1 MEELGI
7 KLAKF
12 LNNGGLS
19 TMLIIMGI
27 VLILWAFCRWILQK
41 MKMTPKNADRTME
54 QVDNMTGEQFETFVA
69 AVLEGNGYE
78 IRQMT
83 RATGDFGADII
94 AYRNE
99 ELIAVQCK
107 RYAKPVGLKAVQEAI
122 AAMKHYE
129 CDRCLVVTNNRFTKQ
144 AMELAMDNEV
154 VGLWDRGFLMRMRDR
169 ASKMEMKK

>member
-1 MEELGI
+1 MEEI
-7 KLAKF
+7 AIRLAKF

-19 TMLIIMGI
+19 TMLIILGI

-41 MKMTPKNADRTME
+41 MKMTPKEADRTLE
-54 QVDNMTGEQFETFVA
+54 QVDNMTGGQFETFVA

-83 RATGDFGADII
+83 KSTGDFGADII
-94 AYRNE
+94 AYRNG

-129 CDRCLVVTNNRFTKQ
+129 CDRCLVVTNNRFTRQ

-154 VGLWDRGFLMRMRDR
+154 VGLWDRDFLVRMRDR
-169 ASKMEMKK
+169 ASRQGKE

>member
-1 MEELGI
+1 MEQI
-7 KLAKF
+7 SKNLAEF

-41 MKMTPKNADRTME
+41 VKMTPKNADRTIE
-54 QVDNMTGEQFETFVA
+54 QIDNMTGTQFETFVA

-78 IRQMT
+78 IVKMT
-83 RATGDFGADII
+83 STTGDFGADII

-144 AMELAMDNEV
+144 AIELALDNEV
-154 VGLWDRGFLMRMRDR
+154 VGLWDRDFLIRMRDR
-169 ASKMEMKK
+169 AQR

>member
-1 MEELGI
+1 MIDIGRKI
-7 KLAKF
+7 ATF
-12 LNNGGLS
+12 LNNGGMS
-19 TMLIIMGI
+19 TMLIILGI
-27 VLILWAFCRWILQK
+27 LLIMWGFCRWLLQK

-54 QVDNMTGEQFETFVA
+54 QVDKMTGEQFEIFVA

-83 RATGDFGADII
+83 STTGDFGADII

-107 RYAKPVGLKAVQEAI
+107 RYANPVGLKAVQEAI

-129 CDRCLVVTNNRFTKQ
+129 CDSCLVVTNSRFTKQ
-144 AMELAMDNEV
+144 AIELAMDNEV
-154 VGLWDRGFLMRMRDR
+154 VGLWDRDVLVRMRDR
-169 ASKMEMKK
+169 ASR

>member
-1 MEELGI
+1 MSELGI

-19 TMLIIMGI
+19 TMLIIVGI
-27 VLILWAFCRWILQK
+27 VLILWAFCRWLLQK
-41 MKMTPKNADRTME
+41 MKMTPKNADRTLE
-54 QVDNMTGEQFETFVA
+54 QIDNMTGEQFEVFVA

-83 RATGDFGADII
+83 KTSGDFGADII

-144 AMELAMDNEV
+144 AMKLAMDNEV
-154 VGLWDRGFLMRMRDR
+154 VGLWDRDFLLRMRDR
-169 ASKMEMKK
+169 ACR

>member
-1 MEELGI
+1 MFNMEALGI

-27 VLILWAFCRWILQK
+27 VLILWGFCRWLLQK
-41 MKMTPKNADRTME
+41 MKLTPKGADRTLE
-54 QVDNMTGEQFETFVA
+54 EIDRMTGIEFEEFVA

-83 RATGDFGADII
+83 STTGDFGADII

-107 RYAKPVGLKAVQEAI
+107 RYANPVGLKAVQEAI

-129 CDRCLVVTNNRFTKQ
+129 CDSCLVVTNSRFTKQ
-144 AMELAMDNEV
+144 AIELAMDNEV
-154 VGLWDRGFLMRMRDR
+154 VGLWDRDFLVRMRDR
-169 ASKMEMKK
+169 AEGK